1 MKKWIW
7 VVLLVPLIFYLPT
20 LGKFAFPSLSQYS
33 DLLISHWPNANF
45 VHNSLFSFRELPL
58 WSDAILAGYPFFA
71 NPLAGLWY
79 LPNWLTFLFPYPVAF
94 NLLFFAHI
102 FIGGLSVFL
111 LLRDENIPPEIALLA
126 GLMFE
131 LMPKIWAHFG
141 QGHISLIYAV
151 CLTPILLLITRR
163 AIIRKSGNKYRYFP
177 GIILGAI
184 ILADPRWSIYAI
196 LILTFFSASIIGQQK
211 NELKSFLRPTLIFL
225 IVQVIFGV
233 FLAAVL
239 LLPMFEY
246 ANLSTRS
253 LMTLTDNLVFSLPI
267 SKILFMIF
275 PFIGESAEWVFYLGG
290 VGFIS
295 IILALL
301 NGIIRRRSVY
311 WLILF
316 GLGIFVSISDT
327 IPFVS
332 RFWEIPFLNLARVP
346 SRALFL
352 CGISV
357 CFISAYSLE
366 AILNKKIGKK
376 RTNLCLAGLFGF
388 GILFLVFSL
397 FSSSNEINGLRI
409 GSFSLLI
416 TSGLLF
422 MLVNRPHPNPSWTW
436 LLIGIVLLDFR
447 TINAMSIN
455 FLDFEDAFKKGQTL
469 SSSIES
475 NKIEDFRIFS
485 PSYSIPQHL
494 ASRDGIEMVNGVDPL
509 QLQSIHNFMQFRTKS
524 GTRLDGYNVAFP
536 PFLTGKP
543 EVDNKDLLLEPDKL
557 GLLNVRYVI
566 STFPLD
572 FMGLNLLNQTAEGF
586 VYENKYWLPRV
597 WIQNPESPLGK
608 DIIEVRNFSRT
619 NNTFTMETNNEGVLI
634 LSEVMYPGWKAA
646 IDGKPV
652 DILVQQDLFRSVLI
666 PAGHHVVTFDF
677 QPETLYIGIF
687 ISFFTLII
695 LFCWFLI
702 ERKSIHDR
710 S

>member
-7 VVLLVPLIFYLPT
+7 VVLLVPLIVYLPT

-45 VHNSLFSFRELPL
+45 VHNSIFSLRELPL

-79 LPNWLTFLFPYPVAF
+79 LPNWVTFLFPYPIAF

-131 LMPKIWAHFG
+131 LMPKIWAHFD

-163 AIIRKSGNKYRYFP
+163 AIIGQSGNKYRYFP

-184 ILADPRWSIYAI
+184 ILADPRWGIYAI
-196 LILTFFSASIIGQQK
+196 LTMTVYIASIFGQQK
-211 NELKSFLRPTLIFL
+211 DELKSRFRPTLVFL
-225 IVQVIFGV
+225 ISQVIIGV
-233 FLAAVL
+233 LLAAVL

-253 LMTLTDNLVFSLPI
+253 LMTLTDNLIFSLPI

-311 WLILF
+311 WLTLF
-316 GLGIFVSISDT
+316 GLGIFISISGT

-332 RFWEIPFLNLARVP
+332 RFWEIPLLNLARVP

-357 CFISAYSLE
+357 SFISAYSLE
-366 AILNKKIGKK
+366 TILNKKIDKK
-376 RTNLCLAGLFGF
+376 RTNLCLAGLIGF
-388 GILFLVFSL
+388 GILFLIFSF
-397 FSSSNEINGLRI
+397 FSSRNEINGLRI

-416 TSGLLF
+416 TSGLFFILA
-422 MLVNRPHPNPSWTW
+422 NKPHPNPSWTW
-436 LLIGIVLLDFR
+436 LLILIVLLDFG
-447 TINAMSIN
+447 TINALSIK

-469 SSSIES
+469 SNSIEL
-475 NKIEDFRIFS
+475 NKREDFRIFS

-509 QLQSIHNFMQFRTKS
+509 QLQSIQNFMQFRTIS

-543 EVDNKDLLLEPDKL
+543 EVDNKDLFLEPDKL

-572 FMGLNLLNQTAEGF
+572 FIGLNLLNHTAEGF
-586 VYENKYWLPRV
+586 VYENKFWLPRV

-608 DIIEVRNFSRT
+608 DIFEAVNYSRT
-619 NNTFTMETNNEGVLI
+619 NNTFTVETKNEGILV
-634 LSEVMYPGWKAA
+634 LSEIMYPGWKAA

-652 DILVQQDLFRSVLI
+652 EILIQDDLLRSVLI
-666 PAGHHVVTFDF
+666 PAGHHVVTFHF
-677 QPETLYIGIF
+677 QPESLYIGII

-695 LFCWFLI
+695 LVCWFLI

>member
-7 VVLLVPLIFYLPT
+7 LVLLVPLIFYLPT

-45 VHNSLFSFRELPL
+45 VHNSLFSYREIPL

-79 LPNWLTFLFPYPVAF
+79 LPNWVTFLFPYPIAF

-102 FIGGLSVFL
+102 FIGGLSIFL
-111 LLRDENIPPEIALLA
+111 LLRDENIPHEIALLA

-151 CLTPILLLITRR
+151 CLTPILLVVTRR
-163 AIIRKSGNKYRYFP
+163 AIIGQKGNKYKYFP

-184 ILADPRWSIYAI
+184 ILADPRWGIYAI
-196 LILTFFSASIIGQQK
+196 LTIAVYVASIFGQQK
-211 NELKSFLRPTLIFL
+211 DVLKSGLRQILFFL
-225 IVQVIFGV
+225 IAQVFIGV

-239 LLPMFEY
+239 LLPMIEY

-253 LMTLTDNLVFSLPI
+253 LMTLTDNIVFSLPI
-267 SKILFMIF
+267 SNIIYAIF
-275 PFIGESAEWVFYLGG
+275 PFIGETSEWVFYLGG

-295 IILALL
+295 IILTLL
-301 NGIIRRRSVY
+301 NGIIRRRSAY
-311 WLILF
+311 WLTLF
-316 GLGIFVSISDT
+316 GLGIFISISGA
-327 IPFVS
+327 IPLVS
-332 RFWEIPFLNLARVP
+332 RFWEIPLLNLARVP

-352 CGISV
+352 CGVSV

-366 AILNKKIGKK
+366 AIINKTIAKK
-376 RTNLCLAGLFGF
+376 RTNLCLSGLFGF
-388 GILFLVFSL
+388 GILFLVYSF
-397 FSSSNEINGLRI
+397 FSSVNEINGLKI
-409 GSFSLLI
+409 GSLSLLI

-422 MLVNRPHPNPSWTW
+422 ILVNNPYPNPSWTW
-436 LLIGIVLLDFR
+436 LLIGLVLLDFG
-447 TINAMSIN
+447 TINALSIKH
-455 FLDFEDAFKKGQTL
+455 LDFESAFKKGQTL
-469 SSSIES
+469 SKSVEL
-475 NKIEDFRIFS
+475 NKNEDYRIFS

-509 QLQSIHNFMQFRTKS
+509 QLQSIQNFMQFRKTS

-543 EVDNKDLLLEPDKL
+543 EVDNKDLFLEPEKL
-557 GLLNVRYVI
+557 GLFNVRYVI
-566 STFPLD
+566 STFPLN
-572 FMGLNLLNQTAEGF
+572 FMGLNLLDQTAEGF
-586 VYENKYWLPRV
+586 VYENKFWLPRV
-597 WIQNPESPLGK
+597 WIQNPESSLGK
-608 DIIEVRNFSRT
+608 NIIEVVNYSRT
-619 NNTFTMETNNEGVLI
+619 NNTYKVETNKEGLLV
-634 LSEVMYPGWKAA
+634 LSEIMYPGWKAE

-666 PAGHHVVTFDF
+666 PSGHHVVTFNF
-677 QPETLYIGIF
+677 YPESLNIGIF
-687 ISFFTLII
+687 ISFFTLV
-695 LFCWFLI
+695 LLVCWFLI

>member
-1 MKKWIW
+1 MKRWIW
-7 VVLLVPLIFYLPT
+7 LVLLVPLIFYLPN
-20 LGKFAFPSLSQYS
+20 LGKFALPSLSQYS

-45 VHNSLFSFRELPL
+45 VHNSLVKFQEIPL

-71 NPLAGLWY
+71 NPLAGMWY
-79 LPNWLTFLFPYPVAF
+79 LPNWVTFLFPHPITF
-94 NLLFFAHI
+94 NLLFLAHI

-131 LMPKIWAHFG
+131 LMPKVWAHYG

-151 CLTPILLLITRR
+151 SLTPILLLITRR
-163 AIIRKSGNKYRYFP
+163 AITGHTGNKYRYFP

-184 ILADPRWSIYAI
+184 ILADPRWVIYAI
-196 LILTFFSASIIGQQK
+196 LIMAVYVASIVAQQK
-211 NELKSFLRPTLIFL
+211 DVLKSGLRSILVFL
-225 IVQVIFGV
+225 ISQVIIGF

-239 LLPMFEY
+239 LIPMIEY
-246 ANLSTRS
+246 ANQSTRS

-267 SKILFMIF
+267 AKILYVIF

-301 NGIIRRRSVY
+301 NGNIRRRSAY
-311 WLILF
+311 WLALF
-316 GLGIFVSISDT
+316 GLGIFISISGT
-327 IPFVS
+327 IPLFS
-332 RFWEIPFLNLARVP
+332 RFWEIPLLNLVRVP

-352 CGISV
+352 CGLSV

-366 AILNKKIGKK
+366 AVINKKIAKK
-376 RTNLCLAGLFGF
+376 RTNLCLAGIFGF
-388 GILFLVFSL
+388 GILLLIFSL
-397 FSSSNEINGLRI
+397 VSSGNEINGLRI
-409 GSFSLLI
+409 GSLSLLI

-422 MLVNRPHPNPSWTW
+422 ILINNPHPNPSLTW
-436 LLIGIVLLDFR
+436 LLIGIVLLDFG
-447 TINAMSIN
+447 TINALSIKY
-455 FLDFEDAFKKGQTL
+455 LDFDDAFKKGETL
-469 SSSIES
+469 TKSFEL
-475 NKIEDFRIFS
+475 NKSEDFRIFS
-485 PSYSIPQHL
+485 PSYSIPQHH

-509 QLQSIHNFMQFRTKS
+509 QLQSIHNFMQFRTTS
-524 GTRLDGYNVAFP
+524 GTRLDGYNVSFP

-543 EVDNKDLLLEPDKL
+543 EVDNKDLFLEPEKL

-572 FMGLNLLNQTAEGF
+572 FVGLELFDQTAEGF
-586 VYENKYWLPRV
+586 VYENNYWLPRV
-597 WIQNPESPLGK
+597 WIQNPESPLGEN
-608 DIIEVRNFSRT
+608 INEVVNYSRT
-619 NNTFTMETNNEGVLI
+619 NNTFKVVTKNEGVLV
-634 LSEVMYPGWKAA
+634 LSEIMYPGWKAA

-652 DILVQQDLFRSVLI
+652 EILIQHDLFRSVLI
-666 PAGHHVVTFDF
+666 PSGHHVVTFNF
-677 QPETLYIGIF
+677 QPESLNIGIF
-687 ISFFTLII
+687 FSFFTLII
-695 LFCWFLI
+695 LVCWFLI